1 MKTNF
6 KVALKL
12 TFTGLVS
19 LFFFNCSTELPTL
32 NALIAQDF
40 MRNVTTVKF
49 SESSSIAAALA
60 PYDKVDNT
68 VVTIDGPDADAV
80 YNLTG
85 YKSFKIQAGAIGLL
99 LDPKKDFTD
108 KDSYKV
114 NLNFEKAGYLS
125 RIIPITFY
133 KEKPDGLV
141 LVNLIKI
148 PVNLK
153 PGIPAI
159 IVDEGVNIA
168 AIIQQKGTINSNGLT
183 APIVITADPDKA
195 LNNNDITSTTLTIPT
210 GIQMADEDGKPLVG
224 SLVVTLITF
233 SEEGSSTAFFPGG
246 LFPEEVKL
254 ENGSIESGGL
264 FVSAGFASITM
275 TVNGVP
281 VKYFN
286 GQLITIRVNI
296 SKTAV
301 NPENNL
307 PFKAGDKIDV
317 WSYDETLGKWAFQTN
332 GIVQGTANLLY
343 VEFTSNHLCY
353 FNLDYFED
361 STAKCEDSS
370 LKIIWAGT
378 DETTPVQ
385 CRLKFSYTD
394 GTDAG
399 EWNQLY
405 DTLDEFIYDGK
416 EIVLKN
422 VPRRPIQVEIYNL
435 IEGNKM
441 GTYKFG
447 ENSIC
452 NGNQSITIN
461 EPAPVPGPAV
471 TCTYTAKCPQ
481 GYDVLPPVG
490 SMVYFKEQG
499 NTYYSLLYTVTTENK
514 SNSEFITDRL
524 IEGKT
529 YNFLTYTGGVLTPQ
543 ERTHT
548 ITLDANNEFHLD
560 FILPKSVCPEQ

>member
-1 MKTNF
+1 MNTNF

-12 TFTGLVS
+12 TLTGLFS
-19 LFFFNCSTELPTL
+19 LFFVNCSTELPTL

-49 SESSSIAAALA
+49 SESASIAAALA

-68 VVTIDGPDADAV
+68 IVTIDGPDADAV

-108 KDSYKV
+108 KASYKV
-114 NLNFEKAGYLS
+114 NLNFEKTGYLP

-133 KEKPDGLV
+133 KERPDGLV
-141 LVNLIKI
+141 LVNLVKI
-148 PVNLK
+148 PKLI
-153 PGIPAI
+153 PGIPAVI
-159 IVDEGVNIA
+159 NEGSA
-168 AIIQQKGTINSNGLT
+168 AIIQQKGTVDSNGLT
-183 APIVITADPDKA
+183 APITIVADPDQSNSNIA
-195 LNNNDITSTTLTIPT
+195 TSTKVTIPA
-210 GIQMADEDGKPLVG
+210 GIQMADEAGNPLEG
-224 SLVVTLITF
+224 SLVINLISF
-233 SEEGSSTAFFPGG
+233 SEAGSSTAFFPGG

-307 PFKAGDKIDV
+307 PFEADDTIDV
-317 WSYDETLGKWAFQTN
+317 WSYDENLGKWTFQTN
-332 GIVQGTANLLY
+332 GIVQGIADDLY
-343 VEFTSNHLCY
+343 VEFTTDHLCY

-378 DETTPVQ
+378 DETTPIQ
-385 CRLKFSYTD
+385 CRFKFSYTD

-405 DTLDEFIYDGK
+405 DTMDEFIYDGK

-422 VPRRPIQVEIYNL
+422 VPRRPVQVEIYNL
-435 IEGNKM
+435 VEGTKL

-452 NGNQSITIN
+452 GGNQSITIN
-461 EPAPVPGPAV
+461 EDAPVPGPTV

-490 SMVYFKEQG
+490 SMVYFKEEG

-524 IEGKT
+524 TEGKT

-548 ITLDANNEFHLD
+548 ITLDSNNEFHLD
-560 FILPKSVCPEQ
+560 FILPASVCP

>member
-6 KVALKL
+6 KVALKF
-12 TFTGLVS
+12 TFVGLS
-19 LFFFNCSTELPTL
+19 SFFFSSCSTELPTL

-49 SESSSIAAALA
+49 SESADVAAALA

-114 NLNFEKAGYLS
+114 NLNFEKAGYLPQ
-125 RIIPITFY
+125 IIPITFY

-141 LVNLIKI
+141 LVKLFKI
-148 PVNLK
+148 PVLK

-159 IVDEGVNIA
+159 IKEEGVDIA
-168 AIIQQKGTINSNGLT
+168 AIIQQKGSINGNGLT
-183 APIVITADPDKA
+183 APLVIIADPDAA
-195 LNNNDITSTTLTIPT
+195 LDSNIVTSTTLTIPAS
-210 GIQMADEDGKPLVG
+210 IQMADESGKPLVG
-224 SLVVTLITF
+224 SLVITLISF
-233 SEEGSSTAFFPGG
+233 SEEGKSTALFPGG
-246 LFPEEVKL
+246 LFPEEVTL
-254 ENGSIESGGL
+254 ENGSKVTGGL

-286 GQLITIRVNI
+286 GQSITIRIDI
-296 SKTAV
+296 SKSAV
-301 NPENNL
+301 NPENL
-307 PFKAGDKIDV
+307 KPFKAGDKIDV
-317 WSYDETLGKWAFQTN
+317 WSYDETQGNWAFQTN
-332 GIVQGTANLLY
+332 GTVQGTADDLY
-343 VEFTSNHLCY
+343 VEFTTDHLCY
-353 FNLDYFED
+353 FNLGFFQD

-378 DETTPVQ
+378 DETAPVQ
-385 CRLKFSYTD
+385 CRLEFSYTD

-405 DTLDEFIYDGK
+405 DTMDEFIYDGK

-422 VPRRPIQVEIYNL
+422 VPRRPVQVEIYNL
-435 IEGNKM
+435 VEGTKL
-441 GTYKFG
+441 GIYKFG

-452 NGNQSITIN
+452 GGNQSITIN
-461 EPAPVPGPAV
+461 EDAPVPGPTV

-490 SMVYFKEQG
+490 SMVYFKEEG

-514 SNSEFITDRL
+514 SNSAFITDRL

-529 YNFLTYTGGVLTPQ
+529 YNFLTYTGGILKPQ
-543 ERTHT
+543 EQTHT
-548 ITLDANNEFHLD
+548 ITLDSNNEFHLD
-560 FILPKSVCPEQ
+560 FILPKSVCPTQ